1 MTDKRNDTRTTNENC
16 PLTLKNVRDRLLD
29 SYVNAFGCQKI
40 QISGNVEKYIDTFYL
55 SDEEGNRVKL
65 YISDDLAYNNQESIP
80 YDGDKITVAGYLNY
94 NRELGEPML
103 LKNGKL
109 EFWFKVL
116 QITSVERCNESRK
129 ILLQRSMSLKTEK
142 NVPVR
147 AYIYHILYS
156 GNKPKI
162 LVLCSGTGEEDVKQ
176 GVGDSI
182 NQYSITFEATPLSN
196 RNKAAQLAEKIR
208 TAERLDY
215 DAIAFSRGGNEAYDI
230 FYEKEVYTTILTIP
244 KYSIAGLGHS
254 TLDEPFLM
262 IFDEVMKTP
271 NEFGHYLKD
280 IALDVQKQKLFE
292 RQQEE
297 NKKRRNKLI
306 RIVAII
312 ITLLTIVALALWY
325 LNR

>member
-29 SYVNAFGCQKI
+29 SYINAFSCQKI

-55 SDEEGNRVKL
+55 SDDEGKRVKL
-65 YISDDLAYNNQESIP
+65 YISDDLAYNNQENIP

-129 ILLQRSMSLKTEK
+129 ILLLRSMSLKTEK

-147 AYIYHILYS
+147 EYIYHILYI
-156 GNKPKI
+156 GNKPQI
-162 LVLCSGTGEEDVKQ
+162 LVLCSGTGEEDIKQ

-196 RNKAAQLAEKIR
+196 RNKAVQLAEKIR

-230 FYEKEVYTTILTIP
+230 FYEKDVYTTILTIP

>member
-1 MTDKRNDTRTTNENC
+1 MTEKRNDIRTNNENF

-29 SYVNAFGCQKI
+29 SYINAFSCQKI

-55 SDEEGNRVKL
+55 SDDEGNRIKL
-65 YISDDLAYNNQESIP
+65 YISDDLSYNSQDNMP
-80 YDGDKITVAGYLNY
+80 YDGDKISVVGYLNY

-116 QITSVERCNESRK
+116 QIASVERCNESRK
-129 ILLQRSMSLKTEK
+129 ILLQRSIFLKTEK

-156 GNKPKI
+156 GTKPKI

-176 GVGDSI
+176 GIGDCL
-182 NQYSITFEATPLSN
+182 NQYSITFETAPLSN
-196 RNKAAQLAEKIR
+196 KSKALQLAEKIQ

-230 FYEKEVYTTILTIP
+230 FYEKDVYTIILTTT

-262 IFDEVMKTP
+262 IFDEVLKTP

-280 IALDVQKQKLFE
+280 IAQDVQIQKLFE
-292 RQQEE
+292 KQQEK
-297 NKKRRNKLI
+297 NKKRKNKLI
-306 RIVAII
+306 RIAII
-312 ITLLTIVALALWY
+312 IIILLTIIALALWY

>member
-1 MTDKRNDTRTTNENC
+1 MTEKRNDIRTTNENF

-29 SYVNAFGCQKI
+29 SYINAFSCQKI
-40 QISGNVEKYIDTFYL
+40 QITGNVEKYIDTFYL

-65 YISDDLAYNNQESIP
+65 YISDDLAYNSQESIP

-116 QITSVERCNESRK
+116 EIVSVERCNESRK

-147 AYIYHILYS
+147 AYLYHILYN
-156 GNKPKI
+156 GNKPKV

-176 GVGDSI
+176 GAGDSL

-230 FYEKEVYTTILTIP
+230 FYEKEVYTTILAMS

-280 IALDVQKQKLFE
+280 IAQDVQRQKLFE

-306 RIVAII
+306 RIAAMI